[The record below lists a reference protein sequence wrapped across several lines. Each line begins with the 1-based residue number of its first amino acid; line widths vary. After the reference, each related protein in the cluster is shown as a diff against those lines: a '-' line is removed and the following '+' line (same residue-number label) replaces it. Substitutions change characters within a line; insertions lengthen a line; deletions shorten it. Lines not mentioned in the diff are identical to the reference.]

1 MDNRYIIIGRSTC
14 QFCAHADDFCKS
26 SGLESVFLDY
36 VGKEE
41 ILEEYKEFYQ
51 QSTVPIILQNN
62 LTTGETKKIGGYSDL
77 LGLFS

>member
-14 QFCAHADDFCKS
+14 QFCTHADDFCKS
-26 SGLESVFLDY
+26 YGLESVFLDY

-41 ILEEYKEFYQ
+41 ILEEYKEFHQ

-62 LTTGETKKIGGYSDL
+62 LITGETKKVGGYSDL